1 MTTDTDSDELLKDDR
16 VQLLVRLEPELLKWL
31 KLEKRRSGRS
41 MSWMVANAVS
51 QWRDRI
57 EKGRKT
63 E

>member
-1 MTTDTDSDELLKDDR
+1 MDDVEPEIQR
-16 VQLLVRLEPELLKWL
+16 VQLMVRFEKDLLDWL
-31 KLEKRRSGRS
+31 KREKRRSGRS
-41 MSWMVANAVS
+41 MSWMIENAVS